1 MTVKTHIL
9 VERRRH
15 PIPAYN
21 RALELKPKYA
31 RGWLNLGISH
41 ANLGKYDLAARS
53 YLKAL
58 DLNNNA
64 HIWISAFNIFSCVWR
79 GRTFWPIEADF

>member
-1 MTVKTHIL
+1 M
-9 VERRRH
+9 
-15 PIPAYN
+15 
-21 RALELKPKYA
+21 ELKPKYA

-64 HIWISAFNIFSCVWR
+64 SHIWSYLRISFSCLER
-79 GRTFWPIEADF
+79 KDLLAKAESQNIDLFRDEFLR